1 MCQCGS
7 DKVLNLI
14 YFLLTAEKMWMSML
28 SESLLSC
35 YILVCGGDTS
45 FLGLCVSLIYLISVV

>member
-14 YFLLTAEKMWMSML
+14 YFLLTAEKMWMYML

-35 YILVCGGDTS
+35 YILVCGGDTQS
-45 FLGLCVSLIYLISVV
+45 PKKLVSLIYLISVV